1 MNILSR
7 IQQLSDIK
15 RVTMYTISQETG
27 ISQSVFSRL
36 KTETTAKLS
45 RKNLDILANYFCV
58 NADWLATGSGD
69 MYASGVVKD
78 TKLHDDALWERIEE
92 LAISLFTPDNEKTT
106 PFINYE
112 AMEMATSISAPRLYS
127 IIRENEFPTY
137 TELLNIADSE
147 SLNISSDWLLTGKGS
162 MLKSESSSQGSQQSS
177 SDYTLI
183 AELKKEISALKDENN
198 QLKGE
203 NKILRELAGLGE
215 RKESGNKSA

>member
-1 MNILSR
+1 MNVLSR

-58 NADWLATGSGD
+58 NTDWLATGSGD
-69 MYASGVVKD
+69 MYAPGVIKD

-106 PFINYE
+106 PFIDYE
-112 AMEMATSISAPRLYS
+112 AMEMATSISAPRLYN
-127 IIRENEFPTY
+127 IIRDNEFPTY
-137 TELLNIADSE
+137 TELLSIANSE

-162 MLKSESSSQGSQQSS
+162 MLKSKATTIEKVEFRDSLV
-177 SDYTLI
+177 DK
-183 AELKKEISALKDENN
+183 LKEEIIALKAENRV
-198 QLKGE
+198 
-203 NKILRELAGLGE
+203 LREIAGLKE
-215 RKESGNKSA
+215 RKELGEQSA